1 MKAMKIIRE
10 FIALTAILIGMTC
23 WAGDSVPFLL
33 DTTDPLITAPITY
46 NSSWVGGDSSAEVV
60 ISDDGTEIKR
70 TTGEGE
76 FMWSP
81 TTAGKHT
88 LTYTTYINGVAQEE
102 VYTATVYAD
111 WKYTV
116 EDGKATIVETTQKSG
131 SVTIP
136 SKIDGFP
143 VVGLGD
149 GLFDGCEGLTSV
161 TIPDSV
167 ASVGTGAFNGCTGIR
182 SVSLSPT
189 FKIRSF
195 NSGLIQAKFNSSDDF
210 TSSIIDS
217 ESKSLVSGVL
227 MGDAYDTESVT
238 RTYTDPKYGG
248 SYQWNRVNTTFGYA
262 GYMYMVEG
270 RTYVFGKYFDDSV
283 LVRIDG
289 IEVLKNTDHTA
300 FATGKYIPVK
310 TGWHEIEVRV
320 ADGTGEKGPKGVASS
335 GYWSG
340 TLGVGWRDDGI
351 TDALPESGWK
361 KMMDPGDGSLFR
373 SSEAF
378 EDLTL
383 KSLFPDSYAQLTNV
397 TLIGTITEIP
407 DGLFAG
413 CAALESF
420 VIPDSVTK
428 IGANAFAGCASLQ
441 DVVIPD
447 GVTTIG
453 VRAFDGC
460 SGLASV
466 TTPDSV
472 TSIGDYAFEDC
483 VALTE
488 IIVRDSVIDIG
499 IDAFTGCT
507 NLTNVMMPARFRPQ
521 FGDELNG
528 CPITYIAEIQIG
540 NGIWPVMVGDD
551 PIVLGA
557 PFVAPT
563 DDVVIPSEIAGR
575 PIVGITADAFAGN
588 GDITGIHI
596 PDSVTDIEEGA
607 FDGCTGIRSVRIP
620 YVTDES
626 QWMAKYFSDSY
637 ANITNV
643 VLGGSVGRIGDSF
656 FTGCEALSSVSLPAG
671 LTNIARTAFSGCS
684 NIAEVTWCAT
694 NIWTENVILPRPI
707 NVVKIFR
714 NRWGQFLDENDNP
727 INNSYISPRIS
738 DNMSTNMWAEVY
750 FEEGGEYT
758 FSWYVRSQENC
769 DFLNLYVDGQY
780 VDGISGYMRTRQ
792 AFTVELSPGEHILT
806 WAYEKDGSVSKYSD
820 RSYIYADEMN
830 EFDDCKM
837 GFGELFA
844 DSKASLRV
852 LSFAEGVVSLPDG
865 CLTRLEAV
873 ERVELPSTLEKFG
886 DNDLRSLS
894 KVENGFWIEQGWVLG
909 YMGTASGTV
918 EIPEGVKGIA
928 SYAFERQTLLDN
940 VTLPSTLKYVGVNAF
955 KSCTNLEDIDL
966 PEGVVRVE
974 DGAFR
979 NCTYAQTVKLPSSL
993 QEIGDSAFEN
1003 CTSFS
1008 GVECPESLR
1017 FIGGGAFSNCWRMLS
1032 VSLPVGLES
1041 VGTNAFLDCRR
1052 LIGVST
1058 PTHLNTMKELFPSA
1072 YANLATI
1079 EIADTENTLVPRI
1092 FAECSSLTE
1101 VKIPEGIRLIPE
1113 EAFVGCL
1120 AVQSFNLPNTI
1131 TNIGARAFS
1140 GLTQMTSFA
1149 FPAEVE
1155 TIADEA
1161 FAGCVNL
1168 ASLSLP
1174 EGVKHIGSRAFD
1186 GLALLARADIPG
1198 TVVEMGEA
1206 PFAGC
1211 GQIRA
1216 VSIPGNVAT
1225 VKSLFPDAY
1234 GEIVS
1239 ASVTVGTTCVGERLF
1254 ADCSKL
1260 TSVDLPSTLV
1270 EIGECA
1276 FENCALL
1283 ADAGVPAGVERL
1295 GESAFLN
1302 CASLAKIALPNGLV
1316 TVPYQAFAGCEALA
1330 EIVIPENV
1338 SELDDSVFWGC
1349 SRLSKVY
1356 FVGNAPSCT
1365 ASSYD
1370 GVPASLVTYV
1380 ENGSTGWDGI
1390 ETSKTLP
1397 EFWPEGTSNL
1407 ITYWTPNRYDV
1418 TFDLSGGGD
1427 AFDVEQV
1434 TGTTYILPAD
1444 PERQGA
1450 VFDGWWTSADGGARV
1465 TAVTSVDLTRP
1476 HTFYARWKYNTYS
1489 VVFDANGGSGE
1500 MDEQRLTVETSAQLA
1515 ENGFTRPGYAFLGW
1529 ATEPEGEAVYLDKA
1543 EVVNLAYD
1551 NNAIVTLY
1559 AVWSER
1565 EWTWAD
1571 AVNATSSGLVFSGD
1585 VNNDAEWAIDHST
1598 SHDGVA
1604 SLRSGVIGASAE
1616 YPERTMS
1623 TVKTEV
1629 VGEGAGEFWWKVNCE
1644 EMDAEYDEWY
1654 DYVVFTIDGEEVA
1667 KIAGDSG
1674 WQKVEYAVTGA
1685 GKHILAWTFTRD
1697 DYDEEGVVWENAAW
1711 LDEFVWTPNPVTVTF
1726 DAGGADGDV
1735 PDPVVKYAGYE
1746 LTLPGAGT
1754 LNNGEYV
1761 FRGWSDGETTYQAG
1775 SNYVFGLDNVTLT
1788 AVWELKVWTLAEAA
1802 DAEGL
1807 VLTTGGDAD
1816 WTIDGT
1822 SGYTNAMSVKSGVVV
1837 SGQESWIETKIN
1849 GSGTLT
1855 FRWKVMGG
1863 QYRNTPFAY
1872 AKVVVDDTEVASEYL
1887 TDGWEEVVYE
1897 ITGNKEH
1904 TIRWTYLRTSTRA
1917 ADGDCAWIDAV
1928 VWTPSASSDI
1938 TVDVDGDKNVV
1949 VPVSWVDKYE
1959 SIVTAAGG
1967 DKAAAL
1973 QRTAANGRKVWECF
1987 MLGVDPTKADDDF
2000 KITRFWM
2007 EGGKPMFEFSHS
2019 TDGAGNSFTPRIK
2032 MKGKAKLTD
2041 GWSDVPAGG
2050 DSSFRFFTVEVALP

>member
-10 FIALTAILIGMTC
+10 FIALTAILIGMIG
-23 WAGDSVPFLL
+23 WAGESVPFLL

-46 NSSWVGGDSSAEVV
+46 NSSWVGGDSSAEIV
-60 ISDDGTEIKR
+60 ISADGTEIKR

-76 FMWSP
+76 FMWAP

-88 LTYTTYINGVAQEE
+88 LTYTTFINGIAQEE
-102 VYTATVYAD
+102 VYTAMVYAD

-116 EDGKATIVETTQKSG
+116 EDGKATIVETTQRSG
-131 SVTIP
+131 NVTIP
-136 SKIDGFP
+136 SEIDGLP
-143 VVGLGD
+143 VVGFVD
-149 GLFDGCEGLTSV
+149 GLFDGCANLTQVVIPGNCVAKMSDIFPDSYDKLTSV
-161 TIPDSV
+161 TL
-167 ASVGTGAFNGCTGIR
+167 TGD
-182 SVSLSPT
+182 V
-189 FKIRSF
+189 
-195 NSGLIQAKFNSSDDF
+195 
-210 TSSIIDS
+210 
-217 ESKSLVSGVL
+217 
-227 MGDAYDTESVT
+227 
-238 RTYTDPKYGG
+238 
-248 SYQWNRVNTTFGYA
+248 
-262 GYMYMVEG
+262 
-270 RTYVFGKYFDDSV
+270 
-283 LVRIDG
+283 
-289 IEVLKNTDHTA
+289 
-300 FATGKYIPVK
+300 
-310 TGWHEIEVRV
+310 
-320 ADGTGEKGPKGVASS
+320 
-335 GYWSG
+335 
-340 TLGVGWRDDGI
+340 
-351 TDALPESGWK
+351 
-361 KMMDPGDGSLFR
+361 
-373 SSEAF
+373 
-378 EDLTL
+378 
-383 KSLFPDSYAQLTNV
+383 
-397 TLIGTITEIP
+397 TEIP
-407 DGLFAG
+407 QDAFAG
-413 CAALESF
+413 CVALGSF
-420 VIPDSVTK
+420 IIPDSVTK

-441 DVVIPD
+441 DVVIPE
-447 GVTTIG
+447 
-453 VRAFDGC
+453 
-460 SGLASV
+460 SV
-466 TTPDSV
+466 TN
-472 TSIGDYAFEDC
+472 
-483 VALTE
+483 
-488 IIVRDSVIDIG
+488 IG

-507 NLTNVMMPARFRPQ
+507 NLTNVMMLERFRPQ

-528 CPITYIAEIQIG
+528 CPITYIAKIQIG
-540 NGIWPVMVGDD
+540 NGIWFVMAGDD

-575 PIVGITADAFAGN
+575 PVVGITADAFAGN

-596 PDSVTDIEEGA
+596 PESVADIEKGA

-620 YVTDES
+620 YATDES

-671 LTNIARTAFSGCS
+671 LTNIARTAFSGCF
-684 NIAEVTWCAT
+684 NIASVIWCVTNEC
-694 NIWTENVILPRPI
+694 
-707 NVVKIFR
+707 
-714 NRWGQFLDENDNP
+714 
-727 INNSYISPRIS
+727 
-738 DNMSTNMWAEVY
+738 
-750 FEEGGEYT
+750 
-758 FSWYVRSQENC
+758 
-769 DFLNLYVDGQY
+769 VDC
-780 VDGISGYMRTRQ
+780 GIP
-792 AFTVELSPGEHILT
+792 F
-806 WAYEKDGSVSKYSD
+806 
-820 RSYIYADEMN
+820 N
-830 EFDDCKM
+830 
-837 GFGELFA
+837 ELFA

-928 SYAFERQTLLDN
+928 SYAFEGQTLLDN

-1017 FIGGGAFSNCWRMLS
+1017 SIGGGAFSNCWRMLS

-1101 VKIPEGIRLIPE
+1101 VKIPEGIRFIPE

-1149 FPAEVE
+1149 SPAEVE

-1283 ADAGVPAGVERL
+1283 ADAGIPAGVERL

-1338 SELDDSVFWGC
+1338 SALEDSVFWGC

-1434 TGTTYILPAD
+1434 TGTTYILPPD

-1543 EVVNLAYD
+1543 EVVNLAYA

-1585 VNNDAEWAIDHST
+1585 VNNDAEWAIDYST

-1616 YPERTMS
+1616 SPERTMS

-1654 DYVVFTIDGEEVA
+1654 DYVVFTIDGEEIA

-1674 WQKVEYAVTGA
+1674 WQKVEYAVMGA
-1685 GKHILAWTFTRD
+1685 GKHTLAWTFTRD
-1697 DYDEEGVVWENAAW
+1697 DYDEEGAGWENAAW

-1775 SNYVFGLDNVTLT
+1775 SNYVFGSDDVTLT

-1863 QYRNTPFAY
+1863 QYRNNPFAY

-1897 ITGNKEH
+1897 ITGNNEH
-1904 TIRWTYLRTSTRA
+1904 TIRWTYLRTSSRDA
-1917 ADGDCAWIDAV
+1917 NGDCAWIDAV
-1928 VWTPSASSDI
+1928 VWTPAATSDVMVDI
-1938 TVDVDGDKNVV
+1938 GGGKSVTV
-1949 VPVSWVDKYE
+1949 PTEWIDKYE

-2000 KITRFWM
+2000 KITRFWI

-2019 TDGAGNSFTPRIK
+2019 TDGAGNSFTPRLK
-2032 MKGKAKLTD
+2032 VKGKAKLSD
-2041 GWSDVPAGG
+2041 GWSDVPEGG
-2050 DSSFRFFTVEVALP
+2050 NSAFRFFMVEVALP

>member
-1 MKAMKIIRE
+1 MYKKI
-10 FIALTAILIGMTC
+10 IALTAILIGMMG
-23 WAGDSVPFLL
+23 WAGDSAPFLL
-33 DTTDPLITAPITY
+33 DTTEPLITAPITY
-46 NSSWVGGDSSAEVV
+46 NSVWIGGNPSAVVV
-60 ISDDGTEIKR
+60 ISADETEIKR

-76 FMWSP
+76 FVWSP
-81 TTAGKHT
+81 TTPGKHT
-88 LTYTTYINGVAQEE
+88 LTYTTFINGIAQDE

-111 WKYTV
+111 WKHTV
-116 EDGKATIVETTQKSG
+116 EDGKATLVETTQKSG

-136 SKIDGFP
+136 SEIDGYP
-143 VVGLGD
+143 VAGLGA
-149 GLFDGCEGLTSV
+149 GLFNGCEGLTSV

-167 ASVGTGAFNGCTGIR
+167 TSVGTGAFAGCT
-182 SVSLSPT
+182 
-189 FKIRSF
+189 
-195 NSGLIQAKFNSSDDF
+195 
-210 TSSIIDS
+210 
-217 ESKSLVSGVL
+217 
-227 MGDAYDTESVT
+227 
-238 RTYTDPKYGG
+238 
-248 SYQWNRVNTTFGYA
+248 
-262 GYMYMVEG
+262 
-270 RTYVFGKYFDDSV
+270 
-283 LVRIDG
+283 
-289 IEVLKNTDHTA
+289 
-300 FATGKYIPVK
+300 
-310 TGWHEIEVRV
+310 
-320 ADGTGEKGPKGVASS
+320 
-335 GYWSG
+335 
-340 TLGVGWRDDGI
+340 
-351 TDALPESGWK
+351 
-361 KMMDPGDGSLFR
+361 
-373 SSEAF
+373 
-378 EDLTL
+378 
-383 KSLFPDSYAQLTNV
+383 
-397 TLIGTITEIP
+397 
-407 DGLFAG
+407 
-413 CAALESF
+413 
-420 VIPDSVTK
+420 
-428 IGANAFAGCASLQ
+428 SLQ
-441 DVVIPD
+441 DVIIPD

-453 VRAFDGC
+453 VRAF
-460 SGLASV
+460 
-466 TTPDSV
+466 
-472 TSIGDYAFEDC
+472 EDC
-483 VALTE
+483 VALAE

-540 NGIWPVMVGDD
+540 NGIWFVMAGDD
-551 PIVLGA
+551 PIVLGE

-575 PIVGITADAFAGN
+575 PVVGITADAFAEN
-588 GDITGIHI
+588 ADITGIHI
-596 PDSVTDIEEGA
+596 PDSVTDIEKGA
-607 FDGCTGIRSVRIP
+607 FDGCTGIRSVHVP

-656 FTGCEALSSVSLPAG
+656 FTGCETLSSVSIPAG
-671 LTNIARTAFSGCS
+671 LTNIACTAFSGCF
-684 NIAEVTWCAT
+684 NIASVIWCVTNEC
-694 NIWTENVILPRPI
+694 
-707 NVVKIFR
+707 
-714 NRWGQFLDENDNP
+714 
-727 INNSYISPRIS
+727 
-738 DNMSTNMWAEVY
+738 
-750 FEEGGEYT
+750 
-758 FSWYVRSQENC
+758 
-769 DFLNLYVDGQY
+769 VDC
-780 VDGISGYMRTRQ
+780 GIS
-792 AFTVELSPGEHILT
+792 F
-806 WAYEKDGSVSKYSD
+806 
-820 RSYIYADEMN
+820 N
-830 EFDDCKM
+830 
-837 GFGELFA
+837 ELFA

-928 SYAFERQTLLDN
+928 SYAFEGQTLLDN
-940 VTLPSTLKYVGVNAF
+940 VTLPSTLKYVEVNAF

-1017 FIGGGAFSNCWRMLS
+1017 FIGEGAFSNCWRMLS

-1072 YANLATI
+1072 YANMTTV
-1079 EIADTENTLVPRI
+1079 EIAEGENALVSGI
-1092 FAECSSLTE
+1092 FAGCAALTE
-1101 VKIPEGIRLIPE
+1101 VDIPDGIRVIPED
-1113 EAFVGCL
+1113 AFVGCL

-1140 GLTQMTSFA
+1140 GLTQMASFA
-1149 FPAEVE
+1149 FPAEIE
-1155 TIADEA
+1155 TIGDEA
-1161 FAGCVNL
+1161 FAGCANL

-1198 TVVEMGEA
+1198 TVVEMGET

-1216 VSIPGNVAT
+1216 VSMPGNVAT

-1270 EIGECA
+1270 EIEECA

-1283 ADAGVPAGVERL
+1283 ADAGIPAGVERL
-1295 GESAFLN
+1295 GEGAFLN

-1338 SELDDSVFWGC
+1338 SELEDSVFWGC

-1434 TGTTYILPAD
+1434 TGTTYILPPD

-1515 ENGFTRPGYAFLGW
+1515 ENGFTRLGYAFLGW
-1529 ATEPEGEAVYLDKA
+1529 AIEPEGEAVYPDKA
-1543 EVVNLAYD
+1543 EVINLAYD

-1559 AVWSER
+1559 AVWNER
-1565 EWTWAD
+1565 EWTGAD

-1585 VNNDAEWAIDHST
+1585 VNNDAEWAIDHSV

-1685 GKHILAWTFTRD
+1685 GKHTLAWTFTRD
-1697 DYDEEGVVWENAAW
+1697 DYDEEGAEWENAAW

-1775 SNYVFGLDNVTLT
+1775 ATYVFGSVDVTLT
-1788 AVWELKVWTLAEAA
+1788 AVWELKVWTFAEAA
-1802 DAEGL
+1802 DATIL
-1807 VLTTGGDAD
+1807 SFTTGGDVNWAVD
-1816 WTIDGT
+1816 T
-1822 SGYTNAMSVKSGVVV
+1822 SVGYTNGVSVKSGAI
-1837 SGQESWIETKIN
+1837 SNGESTWIETKVN
-1849 GSGTLT
+1849 GAGTLT

-1863 QYRNTPFAY
+1863 QYRNNPFAY
-1872 AKVVVDDTEVASEYL
+1872 AKVVVDDTEIASEYL
-1887 TDGWEEVVYE
+1887 TDGWEEVSIAIE
-1897 ITGNKEH
+1897 GNKEH
-1904 TIRWTYLRTSTRA
+1904 AIRWTYLRTSTRVA
-1917 ADGDCAWIDAV
+1917 EGDCAWVDAV
-1928 VWTPSASSDI
+1928 SWMPSAVAEPIPELSSTATAAEVAAALEGSADAKLAANITDAAEYAAYRTWALGLEGVTAQEVKDSPNAWLSYALDTDALIAAAPKEGDLKIGGFTQGSSAGVFDI
-1938 TVDVDGDKNVV
+1938 TVSISGIAVGEGATTANLAKVFGVEGAGSLDESEFKEENVNIEFGK
-1949 VPVSWVDKYE
+1949 PD
-1959 SIVTAAGG
+1959 
-1967 DKAAAL
+1967 
-1973 QRTAANGRKVWECF
+1973 
-1987 MLGVDPTKADDDF
+1987 
-2000 KITRFWM
+2000 
-2007 EGGKPMFEFSHS
+2007 GGKVKIK
-2019 TDGAGNSFTPRIK
+2019 ATPKNPTAKQFFMRVK
-2032 MKGKAKLTD
+2032 MKQ
-2041 GWSDVPAGG
+2041 
-2050 DSSFRFFTVEVALP
+2050 